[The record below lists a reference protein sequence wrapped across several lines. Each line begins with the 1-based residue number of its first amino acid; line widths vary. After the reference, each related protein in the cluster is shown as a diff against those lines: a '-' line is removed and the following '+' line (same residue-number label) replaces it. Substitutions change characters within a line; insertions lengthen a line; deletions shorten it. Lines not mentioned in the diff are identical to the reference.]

1 MQAYNWIPL
10 VSFSFVL
17 FIGSIAVL
25 TLPFCYIAE
34 IMPGKLKEFGVS
46 FCMTLLWLFAGILLK
61 YLPLLA
67 DTLGFHG
74 LMFAFAGV
82 CIFGAVFVG
91 FQMPETK
98 GKSYEEIMNS
108 LQ

>member
-1 MQAYNWIPL
+1 METYNWIPL

-17 FIGSIAVL
+17 FIASLAVL
-25 TLPFCYIAE
+25 TLPFIVISE
-34 IMPGKLKEFGVS
+34 LMPEKLKEFGVS
-46 FCMTLLWLFAGILLK
+46 FCMTLLWSFAFIALK

-74 LMFAFAGV
+74 SMFLFAGV
-82 CIFGAVFVG
+82 CVFGAIFVA
-91 FQMPETK
+91 FYMPETK

-108 LQ
+108 L